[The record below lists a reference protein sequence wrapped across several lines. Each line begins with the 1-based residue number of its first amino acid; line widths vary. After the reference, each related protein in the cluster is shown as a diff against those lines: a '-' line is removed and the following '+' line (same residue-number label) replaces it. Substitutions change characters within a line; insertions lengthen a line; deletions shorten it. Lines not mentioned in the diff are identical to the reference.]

1 MNLYAMLKNN
11 KVIDVIFSEE
21 KPQWPVTNSG
31 VPIVAIACEG
41 SVEIGM
47 IYDDEAEK
55 FSFPVPVKT
64 EAIPTQLDRIEEK
77 IQTNEDLQT
86 FYDDVMKE
94 VGL

>member
-11 KVIDVIFSEE
+11 RVIDVISSEE

-31 VPIVAIACEG
+31 VPIVAIVCED

-47 IYDDEAEK
+47 IYDDVTGK
-55 FSFPVPVKT
+55 FSFPVPMEIEVV
-64 EAIPTQLDRIEEK
+64 PTQLDRIEAK
-77 IQTNEDLQT
+77 IQTNEDLQA